1 MELLLN
7 WTPVS
12 QSSVDVVPSKSLPEI
27 LDTDPVLVVVAMIG
41 LQSNKTSYILI
52 YLENNSYSLPDFLD
66 FLDAVMVTPALVDAD
81 VH

>member
-1 MELLLN
+1 M
-7 WTPVS
+7 S
-12 QSSVDVVPSKSLPEI
+12 QSSVDVAPSKSLPEI